1 MPMWGWMSGW
11 AWLGMAVMLVTLLA
25 LVVMATV
32 VVVRLLGPR
41 DEPSAGDRPA
51 GLSAM
56 EVLQERFAK
65 VRSTRRS
72 SSAAARCYR
81 PESTQEGPAE
91 PL

>member
-1 MPMWGWMSGW
+1 METIGEVSSMPMWGWMSGW

-65 VRSTRRS
+65 GEIDEEEFQRRRALLS
-72 SSAAARCYR
+72 
-81 PESTQEGPAE
+81 P
-91 PL
+91 

>member
-56 EVLQERFAK
+56 QVLQERFAK
-65 VRSTRRS
+65 GEIDEEEFQRRRVLLS
-72 SSAAARCYR
+72 
-81 PESTQEGPAE
+81 P
-91 PL
+91 

>member
-11 AWLGMAVMLVTLLA
+11 AGLGMAVMLVTLLA
-25 LVVMATV
+25 LVVMGAV

-56 EVLQERFAK
+56 EVLQDRFAK
-65 VRSTRRS
+65 GEIDEEEFQRRRALLS
-72 SSAAARCYR
+72 
-81 PESTQEGPAE
+81 P
-91 PL
+91 